1 MISTV
6 NFCDVGSHVCAAYK
20 MTEGSIRQDPVTVL
34 VSLVSGENSDG
45 LILFFDN
52 VGAHVCAVCS
62 LIEGSTN
69 RLPLHI
75 QAINT

>member
-1 MISTV
+1 MVSTV
-6 NFCDVGSHVCAAYK
+6 NLCDVGTHVCAAYNG
-20 MTEGSIRQDPVTVL
+20 TEGSTRQDSVAVL

-52 VGAHVCAVCS
+52 VGAHVCAVCC

-69 RLPLHI
+69 RLPL
-75 QAINT
+75 QS

>member
-6 NFCDVGSHVCAAYK
+6 NLCDVDTHVCTAYS
-20 MTEGSIRQDPVTVL
+20 MIEGSTRQDSVTVL

-69 RLPLHI
+69 RLPLKS
-75 QAINT
+75 